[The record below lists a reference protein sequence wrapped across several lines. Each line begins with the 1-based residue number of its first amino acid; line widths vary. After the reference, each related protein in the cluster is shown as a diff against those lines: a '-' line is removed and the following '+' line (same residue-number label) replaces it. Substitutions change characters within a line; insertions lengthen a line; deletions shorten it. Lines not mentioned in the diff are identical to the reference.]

1 VLGSYNGEIMRLALG
16 RPNRISMFDW
26 IATTFWMVFGRTG
39 PRDVPSSQSALA
51 QGALIYAV
59 VSSLDAALVFRRP
72 EATLFGVA
80 DLAYTALV
88 VALGLRLRRRWHR
101 LPQTLLAI
109 LGVGGWLTLPSIL
122 VNSWVVLTRTSD
134 TPASVPIVLQ
144 CLLAAVLVLSIWSLG
159 RILRDALDVDLYTG
173 ITVSM
178 TYVLLE
184 YGLLIAIPARLFT

>member
-1 VLGSYNGEIMRLALG
+1 MRLAAAC
-16 RPNRISMFDW
+16 PNRISMLDW

-39 PRDVPSSQSALA
+39 PRDVASSRAALA
-51 QGALIYAV
+51 QGAWVYTC
-59 VSSLDAALVFRRP
+59 VSSVDAVLVFHRP
-72 EATLFGVA
+72 AAMMFGLA
-80 DLAYTALV
+80 DLAYTSVV
-88 VALGLRLRRRWHR
+88 VAVGLSVRRRLHR

-109 LGVGGWLTLPSIL
+109 LGVGSWFTLPSIL
-122 VNSWVVLTRTSD
+122 VNGWVMLTRAAE
-134 TPASVPIVLQ
+134 TPAPVPIGLQ
-144 CLLAAVLVLSIWSLG
+144 SLLAGVLVLSIWAIG